1 MGFFATSGILNERGF
16 FGEGFDP
23 DALGYINR
31 VETAD
36 GERLEPRVRTAI
48 NQFVLGCKRD
58 GIWTSLVTSCIM
70 AGARTVA
77 GAITPLVGNAPTNN
91 NFVADDY
98 SRTLGL
104 LGNESNKYL
113 ATGYNNND
121 TTNFPQNDSHIS
133 CYVTASQTD
142 AGGILVGTQSTIGNI
157 LNIDYSTQTQIRFRN
172 RAGTSRLFSV
182 APLGFQASTRNNSAN
197 FSSRATQSGG
207 SISDTTT
214 TAASGAPSNQLFGVF
229 CGFSSTTANQ
239 FSATRMSF
247 YSIGKSLSIPNLDT
261 RVTTLINAI
270 ASALT

>member
-23 DALGYINR
+23 DALDYINR

-58 GIWTSLVTSCIM
+58 GVWTSLVTSCIM

-91 NFVADDY
+91 NFVAGDY

-104 LGNESNKYL
+104 LSNASNKYL

-133 CYVTASQTD
+133 CYVSAGQTTNV
-142 AGGILVGTQSTIGNI
+142 GTLVGTQNTIGSI
-157 LNIDYSTQTQIRFRN
+157 LNICHTLINNTSFRN
-172 RAGTSRLFSV
+172 RAGIARSFC
-182 APLGFQASTRNNSAN
+182 AKPLGFQASTRNNSAN
-197 FSSRATQSGG
+197 FTSRVTISGG
-207 SISDTTT
+207 TISDATTT
-214 TAASGAPSNQLFGVF
+214 QTSSSPSSQLFGVF

-239 FSATRMSF
+239 FSSARMSF
-247 YSIGKSLSIPNLDT
+247 YSIGKSLTIASLDS
-261 RVTTLINAI
+261 RVTTLMNTL
-270 ASALT
+270 ASVLP